1 MNIQSQILS
10 PQIIV
15 IGLLLLAV
23 SLIAEA
29 QTNFVIPYRVETA
42 HGVRDK
48 LLTGVHPNATYCID
62 ASIFLNFDDGTT
74 VREQELPPPPPD
86 PVDLDLRLKDSRS
99 GAGACFGNG
108 LAEDIRGYSTPER
121 LDTFIVS
128 YRSTVANSIGHP
140 ITFYWPVGINLV
152 CDSIKIT
159 SPTEARRRMDTT
171 TFVLLSN
178 PELNTMRIIKYGS
191 KPYPA
196 QPPLKAITYS
206 PVKDSAL
213 TNLTPELI
221 WSFVQSAISYNY
233 QVALDENFTS
243 IVIDDSTRN
252 HQVIKLVN
260 LPFFNKKY
268 FWRVRARN
276 QYGYGPFSNTTSF
289 ITPSI
294 PVPILVSP
302 DSNANNLSRPI
313 NLRWKK
319 ASGIS
324 RYHVQVS
331 NDIGFSQL
339 VVNDTAVVDTFRQIS
354 VIASGKTYFWRVRAV
369 SGGEYGIFTGIR
381 QFSLRLYKPAAPEL
395 VFPTNRDTG
404 ITPVTTFRW
413 KPTLDPAI
421 YHIQVASDTNI
432 TNIIFQDS
440 TITDTTRTVSLSP
453 LTTFFWRVRAKNDSG
468 ATNSA
473 IWRFRTRV
481 PVPAVPNL
489 LAPANNDTN
498 SLLSPTLIWRS
509 VQYAT
514 DYEIEVALDNSFT
527 NIVYTNTNV
536 TDTLQQIPTLISYIQ
551 YYWRVRAKNY
561 VGTSS
566 YSSIW
571 NFKTILTPPEAVTL
585 LLPTNNSI
593 DIITNPT
600 IQWSQAIRGVL
611 YQYQVDTAIT
621 FAEPLFEDSSF
632 SGLFKQ
638 IGPLE
643 LDKKYY
649 WRVRSWNRTGYGVY
663 SNVFNFRTVGLPKPV
678 TPVLLEPRNMAPNI
692 SLRPTLQ
699 WDVALN
705 AEVYFLEVSRDSI
718 FSLANR
724 VLLDTSLIINERQI
738 GLLLEKTRYFWRV
751 RAKNKAGISEW
762 SPVWSFRTYG
772 DEPANWLTSFVVFE
786 TGIAR
791 DTIRFGIHP
800 NATHGIDNALGEY
813 MLPPVEPG
821 YFDARWVSPP
831 RRPGILGEGLRLN
844 YLPFTSFTQ
853 IDTYKVS
860 FQPGTGSYPV
870 TIRWNNLFFKNVCD
884 SIKLRDEIGGF
895 TVNVRMDLDN
905 SVQITNSAV
914 KTLLITK
921 WGARP
926 LNIKIESNKIPDDFV
941 LYQNYPNPFNPN
953 TNIRFSIKN
962 SSRATIVVYNALG
975 EYIATLTDNYF
986 MPGTYSVEWNP
997 SASIGYAQQGGS
1009 GRVVASG
1016 VYFVKMTTDKYSAVQ
1031 KMILLR

>member
-1 MNIQSQILS
+1 MNFQNQILF
-10 PQIIV
+10 PKIIA
-15 IGLLLLAV
+15 IGLLLFAI
-23 SLIAEA
+23 SIIAEA

-42 HGVRDK
+42 HGFRDK
-48 LLTGVHPNATYCID
+48 LLTGIHPNATYCID
-62 ASIFLNFDDGTT
+62 VGVVLDFDDGTR
-74 VREQELPPPPPD
+74 VIEQELPPPPPD

-108 LAEDIRGYSTPER
+108 LTEDIKGYTTPER
-121 LDTFIVS
+121 VDTFMVN

-140 ITFYWPVGINLV
+140 MIFYWPVGINLV

-178 PELNTMRIIKYGS
+178 PELNLMRIIKYGS

-206 PVKDSAL
+206 PVKDSIL

-233 QVALDENFTS
+233 QVALDENFTN

-260 LPFFNKKY
+260 LPLFNKKF

-294 PVPILVSP
+294 PMPTLVSP
-302 DSNANNLSRPI
+302 DSNASNLPRPI
-313 NLRWKK
+313 NLRWRK
-319 ASGIS
+319 IS
-324 RYHVQVS
+324 SIPRYHLQVA

-339 VVNDTAVVDTFRQIS
+339 VVNDTAVVDTFKQIS
-354 VIASGKTYFWRVRAV
+354 AIKSGATYYWRVRAV
-369 SGGEYGIFTGIR
+369 SGGEYGNFSNTR
-381 QFSLRLYKPAAPEL
+381 PFSLRLYNPAVPEL
-395 VFPTNRDTG
+395 IVPAHRDTG

-413 KPTLDPAI
+413 RQALDAAT

-432 TNIIFQDS
+432 TNIVFQDS
-440 TITDTTRTVSLSP
+440 TLTDTTRTVSLSP
-453 LTTFFWRVRAKNDSG
+453 LTTYFWRVRAKNDLG
-468 ATNSA
+468 ATNSSV
-473 IWRFRTRV
+473 WRFRTRV
-481 PVPAVPNL
+481 PVPSVPIL
-489 LAPANNDTN
+489 VAPVNNDTN
-498 SLLSPTLIWRS
+498 ALLSPVLVWTA

-514 DYEIEVALDNSFT
+514 EYELEVALDNNFT
-527 NIVYTNTNV
+527 NRVYSNTNI
-536 TDTLQQIPTLISYIQ
+536 TDTSQQIPTLTSYIQ

-561 VGTSS
+561 VGIGN
-566 YSSIW
+566 YSTVR
-571 NFKTILTPPEAVTL
+571 NFITILTPPEKVTL
-585 LLPTNNSI
+585 MSPLNNSV
-593 DIITNPT
+593 DIIVNPT

-611 YQYQVDTAIT
+611 YQYQVDTSIT
-621 FAEPLFEDSSF
+621 FTEPLFEDSSF
-632 SGLFKQ
+632 SGMFKQ

-663 SNVFNFRTVGLPKPV
+663 SDVFNFRTVGLPKPV

-692 SLRPTLQ
+692 SLHPTLQ

-705 AEVYFLEVSRDSI
+705 AEVYFLEVARDSI

-724 VLLDTSLIINERQI
+724 VLLDTTITINERKI
-738 GLLLEKTRYFWRV
+738 GLLIEKTRYFWRV
-751 RAKNKAGISEW
+751 RAKNKAGISDW
-762 SPVWSFRTYG
+762 STVWSFRTYG

-791 DTIRFGIHP
+791 DTIRFGVHP

-853 IDTYKVS
+853 IDTYRVS

-914 KTLLITK
+914 KTLLLTK

-926 LNIKIESNKIPDDFV
+926 LNIKIESSKIPDDFV
-941 LYQNYPNPFNPN
+941 LYQNYPNPFNPT

-962 SSRATIVVYNALG
+962 STRAVLTVYNSLG
-975 EYIATLTDNYF
+975 EYIATLTDNHF
-986 MPGTYSVEWNP
+986 FPGTYSIEWNGKDMN
-997 SASIGYAQQGGS
+997 SQG
-1009 GRVVASG
+1009 VPSG
-1016 VYFVKMTTDKYSAVQ
+1016 VYFVKMNTEKYSTVQ
-1031 KMILLR
+1031 KIMLIR